1 MPPGGHGESRGSLG
15 QGTGPLCTVG
25 GSPDRVSHWERS
37 DLWRG
42 QSPMGSRGVTPCKV
56 HFAEMV
62 YLLHHF
68 DNGCV

>member
-1 MPPGGHGESRGSLG
+1 MPPRGGMAKAGGSVG

-42 QSPMGSRGVTPCKV
+42 QSPKGSRGETPCKF

-62 YLLHHF
+62 
-68 DNGCV
+68 